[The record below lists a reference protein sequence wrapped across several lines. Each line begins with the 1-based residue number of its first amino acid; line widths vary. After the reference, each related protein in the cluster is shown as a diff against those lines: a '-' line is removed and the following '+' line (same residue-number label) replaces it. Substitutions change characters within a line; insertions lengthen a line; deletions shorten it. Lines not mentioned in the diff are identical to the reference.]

1 MKIDEILD
9 LMEDMLDNAS
19 TMPFSG
25 KKALID
31 ADKMREF
38 IDNLRYNIPTEVK
51 RAKET
56 LADRAKIIAE
66 ANKKAEEIIA
76 AAEGRAKILVAND
89 AITKQAREQANDI
102 LSKAHNM
109 DKEIKAAMSEN
120 VAATLDTA
128 ERALVKSLN
137 EIREQKQAVR
147 NAGKSKSAN

>member
-1 MKIDEILD
+1 MKMDEILD
-9 LMEDMLDNAS
+9 LMEDMLDNAQAV
-19 TMPFSG
+19 PFS
-25 KKALID
+25 KQKAMIEV
-31 ADKMREF
+31 DKMREF
-38 IDNLRYNIPTEVK
+38 IDNLRYNMPSEIK

-56 LADRAKIIAE
+56 IADRSRIIAD

-76 AAEGRAKILVAND
+76 AAENRAKILVAND

-120 VAATLDTA
+120 IASTLDVA

-137 EIREQKQAVR
+137 DIREQKQAVR
-147 NAGKSKSAN
+147 NAGKAKASN

>member
-147 NAGKSKSAN
+147 NAGKSKPAN

>member
-109 DKEIKAAMSEN
+109 DKDIKAAMAEN
-120 VAATLDTA
+120 VAATLDTV

-147 NAGKSKSAN
+147 NAGKSKSAD